1 MGGLELLVSAYILAK
16 VETGKDKDVVNEM
29 KMIPEVKKISLT
41 YGAYDIAIEA
51 TFETIEDLDRFV
63 FDKLRK
69 DPKVKETLTVICSL
83 TVC

>member
-1 MGGLELLVSAYILAK
+1 MEI
-16 VETGKDKDVVNEM
+16 GKDKEVVKEV
-29 KMIPEVKKISLT
+29 KMVPEVKKVCLT

-69 DPKVKETLTVICSL
+69 TPKVKETLTVICSL